1 MTITDI
7 RIRKLVNEGRLRAV
21 ISITIDNAL
30 AIHDIK
36 VIEGPNRLFVAMPSR
51 REEKRNIPGCRPPD
65 FRGRTQISRRN
76 DSGSLSERTGFT
88 GIGCRRSCIC
98 RSSRRRIIPAKI
110 LFTEYGPSMI
120 KSLCRRKSLRQRDFL
135 YEVFET
141 ITNGHPRPGEVS

>member
-51 REEKRNIPGCRPPD
+51 REENGT
-65 FRGRTQISRRN
+65 FRDVVHPISAEGRKY
-76 DSGSLSERTGFT
+76 LE
-88 GIGCRRSCIC
+88 
-98 RSSRRRIIPAKI
+98 
-110 LFTEYGPSMI
+110 
-120 KSLCRRKSLRQRDFL
+120 
-135 YEVFET
+135 ET
-141 ITNGHPRPGEVS
+141 ILEAYQKELVLQELAAEEAASAEAPEEE